1 MTGREGGRSIA
12 IHKLCIDLFTRR
24 GSLVYTKRRARGET
38 LVLLNVFLFSLSMTA
53 LSSHDIWKVA
63 LGELELSVSKANF
76 ETWFL
81 RTRLVSIENGVAKIA
96 VGNPFTKE
104 WLENRYNHII
114 LQALARQDPSVREI
128 SCFYQAN
135 LDVAPGARS
144 IDVKRRNDDIPEP
157 PVSSA
162 PIPSPASAPPPSAG
176 MNPSIP
182 IRSGESGILPVRIP
196 ASSASHP
203 VAPSLP
209 NVFLAG
215 ASGSGGVS
223 HPERRVSNLNPRY
236 TFENF
241 IVGENNELARAACF
255 AVSQSPG
262 TLYNPLFIYGVVGV
276 GKTHLIQAIGN
287 EVIKN
292 APEKTVRY
300 TTSEQ
305 FTNELIDSLKNQ
317 SMEAFKTAYR
327 EIDVLLIDDVQFLS
341 GREKTQQE
349 FFHVFNNLYQA
360 NKQIVITS
368 DRTPKAI
375 PTLEDRLKSRFEGG
389 MIADV
394 SRPGLE
400 TRVAILR
407 LKLLEKGN
415 VLADDC
421 VRFIAENITNNARE
435 LEGALNRVL
444 ASAEFQK
451 VHPTVPYV
459 EKVLGN
465 IITANK
471 KSVTLESIARASA
484 EFYNVPEEA
493 LQKKGRKKEIA
504 FARQVAMYLVR
515 TELDISLSA
524 IGKFFGGR
532 DHTTVLHAV
541 DRVQKDMEKDGR
553 FKEDMVS
560 LRERLYRE

>member
-1 MTGREGGRSIA
+1 MSNEE
-12 IHKLCIDLFTRR
+12 L
-24 GSLVYTKRRARGET
+24 
-38 LVLLNVFLFSLSMTA
+38 
-53 LSSHDIWKVA
+53 WKIA

-81 RTRLVSIENGVAKIA
+81 RTRLVSIENGVARIA

-104 WLENRYNHII
+104 WLENRYHHII
-114 LQALARQDPSVREI
+114 LQALERQDASVREI
-128 SCFYQAN
+128 SCFYQPNFDIGTQAKS
-135 LDVAPGARS
+135 LDVKPPSSEGETNTTQSGTDSSRQG
-144 IDVKRRNDDIPEP
+144 DVL
-157 PVSSA
+157 
-162 PIPSPASAPPPSAG
+162 ASLPAPPFSG
-176 MNPSIP
+176 VLP
-182 IRSGESGILPVRIP
+182 IRIP
-196 ASSASHP
+196 ASP
-203 VAPSLP
+203 VSSPTYPSLP
-209 NVFLAG
+209 RVFGG
-215 ASGSGGVS
+215 ASAEEPPRAHRPRS
-223 HPERRVSNLNPRY
+223 SNLNSRY

-255 AVSQSPG
+255 AVSQNPG

-292 APEKTVRY
+292 DRSRVVRY

-305 FTNELIDSLKNQ
+305 FTNELIDGLKNQ
-317 SMEAFKTAYR
+317 SMEAFKAAYR

-394 SRPGLE
+394 SRPDLE

-415 VLADDC
+415 VLDDEC

-451 VHPTVPYV
+451 VRPTVPYV
-459 EKVLGN
+459 EKILGN
-465 IITANK
+465 IITVNK
-471 KSVTLESIARASA
+471 QAVTLEKIAHTAA
-484 EFYNVPEEA
+484 EFYNVPEEDM
-493 LQKKGRKKEIA
+493 QKKGRKKEIA
-504 FARQVAMYLVR
+504 FARQVAMYLAR
-515 TELDISLSA
+515 TELEVSFSA
-524 IGKFFGGR
+524 IGKYFGGR

-541 DRVQKDMEKDGR
+541 ERVTKDMEKDGR

-560 LRERLYRE
+560 LREQLYRE